1 MKRNTYIIA
10 AIVAIALFAC
20 KKEQDVQAPDLSVNG
35 YTIKDVLDST
45 GNAVKEVTFQLS
57 GKADVISFYS
67 GLMGNDYAFREGRI
81 LEVDGILLSFST
93 TINNGTQD
101 DQLTVMASTD
111 FDGVPDINHIRA
123 ANWTDITDR
132 FKLNVRGASAS
143 LPSGV
148 SDLKDLHVPGQPL
161 YIGYR
166 YICKPQSQYGANSTW
181 RIRAFSLQS
190 QTALGVSS
198 LATLTTADW
207 MLVNHGD
214 IVDPNRGA
222 VIESSGAVRLN
233 GNHLNKEVETES
245 WAISKGFMIS
255 ETDMGPDRAIGIK
268 SVIDPQLS
276 SFSYGYAVPGTY
288 KVTFVASNVN
298 YKGGQSIVR
307 ELDVVIP

>member
-1 MKRNTYIIA
+1 MKLNTFFILLIA
-10 AIVAIALFAC
+10 VVGSFAC
-20 KKEQDVQAPDLSVNG
+20 KKELKVEAPDLTVNG
-35 YTIKDVLDST
+35 YTVKEVLDST
-45 GNAVKEVTFQLS
+45 GNSVKEVTFELS
-57 GKADVISFYS
+57 GKADVVSFYS
-67 GLMGNDYAFREGRI
+67 GLMGNDYAFRDGRI
-81 LEVDGILLSFST
+81 LGVDGILLSFST

-101 DQLTVMASTD
+101 DQLTVMVSSD
-111 FDGVPDINHIRA
+111 FDGTPDIARIRA
-123 ANWTDITDR
+123 AHWTDVTNR
-132 FKLNVRGASAS
+132 FALNVRGASAS

-148 SDLKDLHVPGQPL
+148 SNLMDLRVPGKPL

-190 QTALGVSS
+190 ETALGVTS

-207 MLVNHGD
+207 MLVNDGA

-222 VIESSGAVRLN
+222 VIESSGAIRLN

-245 WAISKGFMIS
+245 WAISKGFEIG

-268 SVIDPQLS
+268 TVIDPPLTR
-276 SFSYGYAVPGTY
+276 FSYGYSVPGTY

-298 YKGGQSIVR
+298 YKGGESVVR
-307 ELDVVIP
+307 ELEVVIP